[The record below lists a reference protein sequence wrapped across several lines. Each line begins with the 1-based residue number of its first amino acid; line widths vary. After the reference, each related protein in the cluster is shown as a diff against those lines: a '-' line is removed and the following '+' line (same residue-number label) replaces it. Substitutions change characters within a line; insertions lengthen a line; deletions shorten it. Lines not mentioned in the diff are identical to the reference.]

1 MLQLRATVTLSSRK
15 VGNFSTCTKCV
26 SSTLSQKC
34 QNGKDLISAHW
45 GVQQLPH
52 SLSPCA
58 PASQGKSLQQGSPS
72 SHSDF
77 SVAVPSGLPQHK
89 TMYTP
94 FSASVELSWYKI
106 WCPQSKA
113 KDSSYSLLLF
123 WVTLDL
129 FWTKKSLCR
138 RSRRDCK
145 VLSER
150 ARTPRVTESIIV
162 CSSALLLRSPQRLE
176 KVEGQ
181 QQKDAGP

>member
-1 MLQLRATVTLSSRK
+1 MERISFQLTGACSS
-15 VGNFSTCTKCV
+15 
-26 SSTLSQKC
+26 
-34 QNGKDLISAHW
+34 
-45 GVQQLPH
+45 

-77 SVAVPSGLPQHK
+77 CVAVPSGLPQHK

-113 KDSSYSLLLF
+113 KDSGYSPLLF

-129 FWTKKSLCR
+129 FWTKKAFAGGAGETVRL
-138 RSRRDCK
+138 
-145 VLSER
+145 LSER
-150 ARTPRVTESIIV
+150 ARTPRVTESIII
-162 CSSALLLRSPQRLE
+162 CSSALLLRSPLKLE
-176 KVEGQ
+176 KPEGQ
-181 QQKDAGP
+181 RQQKDAGP